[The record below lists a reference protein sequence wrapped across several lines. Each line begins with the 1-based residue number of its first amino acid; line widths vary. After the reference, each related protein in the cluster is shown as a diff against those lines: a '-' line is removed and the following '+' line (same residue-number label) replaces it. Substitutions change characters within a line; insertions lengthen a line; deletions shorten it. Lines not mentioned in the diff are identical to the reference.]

1 MDYARII
8 REKVVITGRMIDGEE
23 LWRAMADQS
32 TRYSAARSPGGGS
45 LIRYYGG
52 RGTTLIPRSAFKP
65 LEMRTWYP
73 SSDWIVRFAIR
84 NTGLNHVQ
92 IVEKSRTS
100 DVFVNAHIDRVVVRH
115 KISTSLS
122 VELWDSIELSD
133 ITYNYVTGGFTVR
146 GTVDRN
152 VSMEEDVESTCRG
165 IRPQLAEVINA
176 LKFSLGG
183 RTLDL
188 ASSPIGQE
196 LLDYLFGLFIGAV
209 NLDHTDMKHIRER
222 FAHRLTN
229 GVSIGDA
236 NGLVWSQEAYR
247 IITNELWDNMMTK
260 PVDVD
265 HEMFVQRACREH
277 VKVEYITETADH
289 DPMSRLNI
297 LRKVKYN
304 GVQLE
309 GEDLI
314 EHVVNNI
321 LNAPYWSC
329 GDSRSNM
336 IFLDFRIGLYNSE
349 DDAVKRGET
358 IDELELLNR
367 SKNANVEQ
375 ELREIVIQRWRDL
388 C

>member
-1 MDYARII
+1 
-8 REKVVITGRMIDGEE
+8 
-23 LWRAMADQS
+23 
-32 TRYSAARSPGGGS
+32 
-45 LIRYYGG
+45 
-52 RGTTLIPRSAFKP
+52 
-65 LEMRTWYP
+65 
-73 SSDWIVRFAIR
+73 
-84 NTGLNHVQ
+84 
-92 IVEKSRTS
+92 
-100 DVFVNAHIDRVVVRH
+100 
-115 KISTSLS
+115 
-122 VELWDSIELSD
+122 
-133 ITYNYVTGGFTVR
+133 
-146 GTVDRN
+146 
-152 VSMEEDVESTCRG
+152 
-165 IRPQLAEVINA
+165 
-176 LKFSLGG
+176 
-183 RTLDL
+183 
-188 ASSPIGQE
+188 
-196 LLDYLFGLFIGAV
+196 
-209 NLDHTDMKHIRER
+209 MKHIRER

-229 GVSIGDA
+229 GISIGDA

-367 SKNANVEQ
+367 SKNTNVEQ

-388 C
+388 G